1 VPKALQALT
10 GRTHL
15 WRSLK
20 TGDKMKAIHEA
31 RLVAADFEGLL
42 RGDSLERPERLHI
55 RHEAPSPPTSSVAA
69 RTQSARPETTLRDLL
84 ALFLG
89 DPTKER
95 STKIRMS
102 YENTVAIAGQV
113 VGFDTPLAAID
124 RATCRRFLDLL
135 QWLPRNPTK
144 RFPKLTALEAA
155 AMAKAK
161 GLTSTLSRASINAY
175 MTQFSVLMNYAVNEG
190 YIDRNPARGLQVADP
205 THRRDRRLPFSM
217 EQLRIIFH
225 APLYTGCADD
235 EYGYAT
241 VGTARPRRARYW
253 IPLIALFSGMRMNE
267 ICQLDTT
274 DVRHIDGVDC
284 FLISHRSTNGSDDKR
299 VKTANSERFVP
310 VHPRLTEL
318 GLMDFIASRRSGSQR
333 KLFSELPL
341 STTGYYSDP
350 FSKWF
355 KRFVE
360 KTGAN
365 RPKTCFHSFRHNFRD
380 ALREARI
387 DHDIALALGGW
398 ASGSGKES
406 VEVAEA
412 YGRGF
417 KVATLAE
424 AMKLVQ
430 YPNLELSHLEPSSNW
445 PIAR

>member
-1 VPKALQALT
+1 
-10 GRTHL
+10 
-15 WRSLK
+15 
-20 TGDKMKAIHEA
+20 
-31 RLVAADFEGLL
+31 
-42 RGDSLERPERLHI
+42 
-55 RHEAPSPPTSSVAA
+55 
-69 RTQSARPETTLRDLL
+69 
-84 ALFLG
+84 
-89 DPTKER
+89 
-95 STKIRMS
+95 
-102 YENTVAIAGQV
+102 
-113 VGFDTPLAAID
+113 
-124 RATCRRFLDLL
+124 
-135 QWLPRNPTK
+135 
-144 RFPKLTALEAA
+144 
-155 AMAKAK
+155 
-161 GLTSTLSRASINAY
+161 LSRASINAY
-175 MTQFSVLMNYAVNEG
+175 MTQLSVLMNYAVNEG
-190 YIDRNPARGLQVADP
+190 YLDRNPARGLQVADP
-205 THRRDRRLPFSM
+205 THRRDRRLPFST
-217 EQLRIIFH
+217 EQLRIIFQ
-225 APLYTGCADD
+225 APLYTGCGDD

-253 IPLIALFSGMRMNE
+253 VPLIALFSGMRLNE

-274 DVRHIDGVDC
+274 DVRHIDGVAC
-284 FLISHRSTNGSDDKR
+284 FLVSHRSTNGTDDKR

-310 VHPRLTEL
+310 IHPKLIEL
-318 GLMDFIASRRSGSQR
+318 GLMEFIGSRQSGGQR
-333 KLFSELPL
+333 KLFSELPI

-360 KTGAN
+360 KVGAN

-430 YPNLELSHLEPSSNW
+430 YANLELSHLEPSRN
-445 PIAR
+445 PLTAG

>member
-1 VPKALQALT
+1 
-10 GRTHL
+10 
-15 WRSLK
+15 
-20 TGDKMKAIHEA
+20 
-31 RLVAADFEGLL
+31 
-42 RGDSLERPERLHI
+42 
-55 RHEAPSPPTSSVAA
+55 
-69 RTQSARPETTLRDLL
+69 
-84 ALFLG
+84 
-89 DPTKER
+89 
-95 STKIRMS
+95 
-102 YENTVAIAGQV
+102 
-113 VGFDTPLAAID
+113 
-124 RATCRRFLDLL
+124 
-135 QWLPRNPTK
+135 
-144 RFPKLTALEAA
+144 
-155 AMAKAK
+155 
-161 GLTSTLSRASINAY
+161 
-175 MTQFSVLMNYAVNEG
+175 
-190 YIDRNPARGLQVADP
+190 
-205 THRRDRRLPFSM
+205 
-217 EQLRIIFH
+217 
-225 APLYTGCADD
+225 
-235 EYGYAT
+235 
-241 VGTARPRRARYW
+241 
-253 IPLIALFSGMRMNE
+253 LIALFSGMRMNE